1 MRMCSVGKGLAG
13 PQGDALMGLPG
24 RRGRRAT
31 FASALLTG
39 AILLT
44 VLGACGDREERV
56 RAEARGFLTLYEA
69 TDHRSPIPERER
81 KVAQLEQLTLSDE
94 AVRKTRDACVEAH
107 RTLIRAEREN
117 EEASGL
123 LEKAVGA
130 QVGGEPLPVAEAERI
145 RARLT
150 AAEGSIAESRKRF
163 EQCESDTRSLSL
175 RFGKR

>member
-1 MRMCSVGKGLAG
+1 
-13 PQGDALMGLPG
+13 MGRPKQRA
-24 RRGRRAT
+24 RRITSAT
-31 FASALLTG
+31 GVLLGATLLTLPTG
-39 AILLT
+39 
-44 VLGACGDREERV
+44 CGDREERV

-81 KVAQLEQLTLSDE
+81 KVAQLEQLSLSDE
-94 AVRKTRDACVEAH
+94 AVRKARDQCVEAH

-117 EEASGL
+117 EDASGL
-123 LEKAVGA
+123 LEKAVSA
-130 QVGGEPLPVAEAERI
+130 QVGGEPLPVEEAERI

-150 AAEGSIAESRKRF
+150 AAEGSISESRKRF

>member
-1 MRMCSVGKGLAG
+1 MARPK
-13 PQGDALMGLPG
+13 QRT
-24 RRGRRAT
+24 RRITSAT
-31 FASALLTG
+31 GVLLGATLLTLP
-39 AILLT
+39 A
-44 VLGACGDREERV
+44 ACGDREERV

-69 TDHRSPIPERER
+69 TDHRAPIPERER
-81 KVAQLEQLTLSDE
+81 KVAQLEQLALSDE
-94 AVRKTRDACVEAH
+94 AVRKTRDECVEAH

-117 EEASGL
+117 EDASGL
-123 LEKAVGA
+123 LEKAVSA